1 MGELRTPR
9 THVKET
15 ANMEKLLPVLTTDA
29 EAEAFVS
36 ETDLSEFD
44 LSAMVPTRF
53 DFATDGDTENFE
65 PGRARVPILP
75 GRTTPYPPHAR
86 PMA

>member
-1 MGELRTPR
+1 
-9 THVKET
+9 
-15 ANMEKLLPVLTTDA
+15 MEKLLPVLTTEA